1 MKKLSEE
8 IDDTLRHSA
17 ARGSITPEAKALLER
32 AKREALERETQTPS
46 LSCGI
51 CQAPAYW
58 DGRFHVCGANP
69 GHVADANTG
78 IFSDCSFPTT
88 PTP

>member
-8 IDDTLRHSA
+8 IDDTLLHA
-17 ARGSITPEAKALLER
+17 AGNITPEAI
-32 AKREALERETQTPS
+32 ERETPTPS

-88 PTP
+88 PNTKASDGGTEHD